1 MDPDEIDNLSTD
13 PDQPGAPAGADAP
26 TTTDAIGT
34 ASAGPSASE
43 AFLDSL
49 TEGETGAA
57 AVTDSRARDEAGR
70 FAPKGDQA
78 PVVAPPAAPVVA
90 GAPPAIAQPPAD
102 PKAAQ
107 AQEDAELL
115 AGIKSERGR
124 ERVQKL
130 IAERNETKERAETVS
145 QSLQEVQQIVQS
157 AGMDAQQFAEQ
168 IEFARLYNS
177 GDPQNLRVA
186 AQMIEG
192 IRTDIYK
199 KLGQDAPGVDV
210 LSDFPDLAQKVNN
223 FELDR
228 QSALEI
234 AQHRRQSQA
243 QQQRQQATQQA
254 DQVNQRS
261 TQEFQGAMTQVEG
274 YLTTRSQEVDHQPRM
289 EVLGKYFKD
298 PANIQEFIKTYQPAQ
313 MAQAIKW
320 MYDNVQV
327 APRQPTPNPLRARP
341 ASLGTPAANPNANPV
356 DRLMSHIDQLGL

>member
-1 MDPDEIDNLSTD
+1 MDEDEIINQNTPADTGE
-13 PDQPGAPAGADAP
+13 PGA
-26 TTTDAIGT
+26 GT
-34 ASAGPSASE
+34 PPDVVETPPAGPSASE
-43 AFLDSL
+43 AFLDTL
-49 TEGETGAA
+49 TDGD
-57 AVTDSRARDEAGR
+57 TDPTAPTDARARDEAGR
-70 FAPKGDQA
+70 FAPKSEQA
-78 PVVAPPAAPVVA
+78 PVVAPPAASVVP
-90 GAPPAIAQPPAD
+90 GAPPAAAAQPPAD

-177 GDPQNLRVA
+177 GDPKNLRVA

-234 AQHRRQSQA
+234 AQHRRHAQT

-254 DQVNQRS
+254 DQVNQQS
-261 TQEFQGAMTQVEG
+261 VQEFQGAMQRVEG
-274 YLTTRSQEVDHQPRM
+274 YLSTRAQEVDHQPRM

-298 PANIQEFIKTYQPAQ
+298 PANIQEFINTYQPAQ

-327 APRQPTPNPLRARP
+327 APRQATPSPLRARP
-341 ASLGTPAANPNANPV
+341 SPLGQPSTSATADFMERGTA
-356 DRLMSHIDQLGL
+356 LLDQMGI